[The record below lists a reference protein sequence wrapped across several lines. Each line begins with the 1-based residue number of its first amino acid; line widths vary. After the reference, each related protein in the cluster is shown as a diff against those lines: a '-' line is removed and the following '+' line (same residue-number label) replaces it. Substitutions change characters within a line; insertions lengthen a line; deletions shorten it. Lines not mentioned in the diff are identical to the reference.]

1 MKKKAARAAVEPRA
15 LRIPPSDEHRYRS
28 GEAARLAKMPPT
40 TLRMWERRYDVIS
53 PMKSEAGQRLYSEE
67 DVRRLVLLKALVRQ
81 GHSIGSIAHLPREQL
96 ESLLQVRPEAVASER
111 LAQDGGAER
120 VVRIAAVGAGVQRRL
135 GLALAQTG
143 RTEHVRLL
151 ELANLGEAGALAD
164 AGGQVDALVV
174 DVLALTREVAAQVL
188 ELRGRLHGRIAAISY
203 AYGNAEPTETL
214 RLAGVR
220 LYRAPLSAVE
230 GRQLAADLQA
240 GGAATDSTG
249 AAEAIGA
256 RVARRFGDEE
266 LERLMSRS
274 AIVQCECPQ
283 HLGELIMR
291 LDAFERYS
299 NDCMSRSVD
308 DAVLHRHLGDVANR
322 ARSMLESALMR
333 VLSAHE
339 PE

>member
-1 MKKKAARAAVEPRA
+1 MKKNAARAAAEPRG
-15 LRIPPSDEHRYRS
+15 LKVQPSDEHRYRS
-28 GEAARLAKMPPT
+28 GEAARRAKMPPT

-81 GHSIGSIAHLPREQL
+81 GHSIGSIARLPREQL
-96 ESLLQVRPEAVASER
+96 ESLLQMRSEPIASEPR
-111 LAQDGGAER
+111 AKDGATER

-135 GLALAQTG
+135 ALSFAQTG
-143 RTEHVRLL
+143 RAEHVDLL
-151 ELANLGEAGALAD
+151 ELASLGEAGAAAD
-164 AGGQVDALVV
+164 RGEEVDALVV
-174 DVLALTREVAAQVL
+174 DVLALTRDVAAQML
-188 ELRGRLHGRIAAISY
+188 EMRGRLHARIAAVSY

-220 LYRAPLSAVE
+220 LYRAPLTAVE
-230 GRQLAADLQA
+230 SRQLAEDLQA
-240 GGAATDSTG
+240 GVAAMDATG
-249 AAEAIGA
+249 ADAIGA
-256 RVARRFGDEE
+256 RVPRRFGDEE

-308 DAVLHRHLGDVANR
+308 DAALHRHLGDVTNR
-322 ARSMLESALMR
+322 ARAMLESALVR
-333 VLSAHE
+333 VLGAQEHE
-339 PE
+339 